1 MEKLNRRWILIF
13 HLKKELIYKIKFLT
27 SLMIGVS
34 EGPKTISN
42 VFDAFFQTETVIADD
57 MEVLQNIFT

>member
-1 MEKLNRRWILIF
+1 
-13 HLKKELIYKIKFLT
+13 
-27 SLMIGVS
+27 MIGVS

-42 VFDAFFQTETVIADD
+42 VFNAFFQTETVIADD